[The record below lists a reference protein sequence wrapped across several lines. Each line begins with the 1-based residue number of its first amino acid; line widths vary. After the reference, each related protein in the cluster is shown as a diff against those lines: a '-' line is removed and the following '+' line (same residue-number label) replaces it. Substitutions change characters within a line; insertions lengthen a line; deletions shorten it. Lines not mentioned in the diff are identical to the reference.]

1 MSGFFIKLLTTWQFV
16 LKRGLANWK
25 LMSSVLL
32 GVLLAS
38 AIMSGTVIYFDA
50 LRELAL
56 RHTLNGLTTIETDIL
71 AQGQRAPTTR
81 NDYNLVAKAA
91 ETQFQERIDWLLRGR
106 MRAGKSPT
114 FFLAEEGQ
122 VETAGQDNARAYF
135 AFLPRLD
142 DHTELVSGRR
152 PVDQPLEVT
161 EDSIVIEALIPQDA
175 ADLFGLELRD
185 RIVAVPHW
193 DDVITHVTV
202 EVSGTFTRTDLS
214 DEFWALEEG
223 VLSAATGPSFRTV
236 PFLISE
242 SAYLDVLG
250 PAFRKMESTYAW
262 LLLVDDELINA
273 RNANSTLAKI
283 RVMNASL
290 ASTLTGYRQETKLDN
305 ALVEYDRRLFFS
317 KLPMFVVLILIAVVI
332 LYYVTTLSSLAVEER
347 RSEVALLRSRGATT
361 AQILTVFVLEGTTIS
376 LVAMLAGPILAAAAV
391 GALGYTPAFADLT
404 GGARVVATIS
414 GGAYLMSV
422 LGGALSFVALI
433 VPAVQASRISVT
445 RHRQQ
450 SARPAS
456 QPAFQRYYLDVLG
469 LVVSIFLFRQLTE
482 QGSVVATK
490 LFGDLAVNQLLL
502 ALPGLILV
510 ASAMVLLRLFPLV
523 MNLLSRVFSSWLPAG
538 MVMGIWQMARN
549 PTHYARLSLLL
560 ILTAGLGI
568 FASSFGATLERSF
581 EERVLYSTGS
591 DLRIADIRE
600 RFPTTGT
607 RRSFRNSTPTP
618 IPGPWRATPTP
629 RPTLAEAYL
638 EVPGV
643 ELASPVLRNSGH
655 DLSRS
660 FGTSYTMLALESE
673 SFADVAWFRDDFS
686 SEPIDELILSLA
698 SGESPPVLLLPED
711 ARSVNVALKSD
722 RPHPTVRVTARLKNA
737 RGQYSTLSLG
747 ALATADWTVLSA
759 DLNPG
764 GVLPQPSSLP
774 ITLVSL
780 RIDETGAGRRLQAGS
795 IIVDEIS
802 VGMGDDQFKV
812 IEAFDDTSGWSV
824 LRVTSDSISDSL
836 RDSGVGVGG
845 DGGSALFSWSSGT
858 ALTSRGL
865 YFGPTREAIPVLASK
880 SFMRNSGHSEGD
892 EFDVSVA
899 GFRIP
904 VRVTETVDYFPT
916 MTIADQKYLVADL
929 TSVTSYANLG
939 ASFRQLDANEL
950 WLSTAKNGETS
961 VGSSSDLNEVGSF
974 SANAVLDRSMLL
986 AESQVDPLVKA
997 GWRSLLFIAF
1007 AAVLILSC
1015 LGFLVH
1021 AYVSFRNRQLQFAL
1035 LRTVGLSSGQL
1046 ITMVWLEQTLVI
1058 AAGMALGTWMGG
1070 RLGSIIMPF
1079 LGHDDRGTKV
1089 LPPFALEVNWGA
1101 LFITYGIMVF
1111 VFAVITL
1118 GIIWLIHRISV
1129 QRILRLGEM

>member
-1 MSGFFIKLLTTWQFV
+1 MPGFVIKLLTTWQFV

-25 LMSSVLL
+25 LMSAVLL

-56 RHTLNGLTTIETDIL
+56 RHTINGLSVREIDIL

-81 NDYNLVAKAA
+81 ADYNLVANAA
-91 ETQFQERIDWLLRGR
+91 EREFEERIDWLLNGR
-106 MRAGKSPT
+106 MQAGKSPT
-114 FFLAEEGQ
+114 FFLTEEGQ
-122 VETAGQDNARAYF
+122 EEAAGKDNSRAYF
-135 AFLPRLD
+135 AFLPQLD
-142 DHTELVSGRR
+142 EHTTLATGRR

-161 EDSIVIEALIPQDA
+161 DDTLTIEAMIPQDA
-175 ADLFGLELRD
+175 ADLFGLVLGD
-185 RIVAVPHW
+185 RVVAVPHW
-193 DDVITHVTV
+193 DDSISSVTV
-202 EVSGTFTRTDLS
+202 EISGTFTRNDPTA
-214 DEFWALEEG
+214 EFWALEDR
-223 VLSAATGPSFRTV
+223 VLSAATGPSFRTA

-242 SAYLDVLG
+242 AGYLDVLG
-250 PAFRKMESTYAW
+250 PAFRKMDSTYAW
-262 LLLVDDELINA
+262 LLSVDGDRINA
-273 RNANSTLAKI
+273 ANSISTLNKI
-283 RVMNASL
+283 QTMNASL

-332 LYYVTTLSSLAVEER
+332 LYYVITLSSLAVEER
-347 RSEVALLRSRGATT
+347 RSEVALLRSRGAST
-361 AQILTVFVLEGTTIS
+361 AQILTIFVMEGTTIS
-376 LVAMLAGPILAAAAV
+376 LVAMLAGPVLAAAAV
-391 GALGYTPAFADLT
+391 GALGYTPAFSDLT
-404 GGARVVATIS
+404 GGTRVVASIS
-414 GGAYLMSV
+414 GAAYMMSV
-422 LGGALSFVALI
+422 LGGVLSFVALI

-450 SARPAS
+450 SARPTS
-456 QPAFQRYYLDVLG
+456 QPAYQRYYLDVLG
-469 LVVSIFLFRQLTE
+469 LVIGIFLFRQLTE

-490 LFGDLAVNQLLL
+490 LFGELAVNQLLL

-510 ASAMVLLRLFPLV
+510 ASAMVLLRLFPVV
-523 MNLLSRVFSSWLPAG
+523 MNLASRLFSSWLPAG

-591 DLRIADIRE
+591 DLRVADVRE
-600 RFPTTGT
+600 SFPTTGV
-607 RRSFRNSTPTP
+607 RRSWRRSTPTP
-618 IPGPWRATPTP
+618 VPTPGIEPTP
-629 RPTLAEAYL
+629 RPTLSEAYL
-638 EVPGV
+638 KVPGIEV
-643 ELASPVLRNSGH
+643 ASPVLRSSGH

-660 FGTSYTMLALESE
+660 FGTSYTMLALDSE
-673 SFADVAWFRDDFS
+673 SFTDVAWYRDDFS
-686 SEPIDELILSLA
+686 DEPIDELILSLG
-698 SGESPPVLLLPED
+698 SDESPQILELPED
-711 ARSVNVALKSD
+711 ALTFTVVLKSD
-722 RPHPTVRVTARLKNA
+722 RPHPTVRVTARLRDA
-737 RGQYSTLSLG
+737 TGRYRTLSLG
-747 ALATADWTVLSA
+747 ALNSADWTVLSA
-759 DLNPG
+759 NLAPG
-764 GVLPQPSSLP
+764 GYAPPRSSVP
-774 ITLVSL
+774 ISLISL

-802 VGMGDDQFKV
+802 VGEGDEQFKV
-812 IEAFDDTSGWSV
+812 VESFDDTSRWSV
-824 LRVTSDSISDSL
+824 LRVTSDAVSDSL
-836 RDSGVGVGG
+836 RDSGVSVSG
-845 DGGSALFSWSSGT
+845 DGGSALFSWSSGN

-865 YFGPTREAIPVLASK
+865 YYGPTHGAIPVLASK
-880 SFMRNSGHSEGD
+880 SFMRNSGHTEGE

-904 VRVTETVDYFPT
+904 VIVTETVDYFPT
-916 MTIADQKYLVADL
+916 MTLSDQKYLIADL
-929 TSVTSYANLG
+929 TSVTNYANLG
-939 ASFRQLDANEL
+939 ASSRNLDANEL
-950 WLSTAKNGETS
+950 WLSTAEDGASPINSADGLGQ
-961 VGSSSDLNEVGSF
+961 VGNF
-974 SANAVLDRSMLL
+974 SANSVLDRNVLL

-997 GWRSLLFIAF
+997 GWRALLFIAF
-1007 AAVLILSC
+1007 GAVLILSC

-1079 LGHDDRGTKV
+1079 LGHDDFGTKV

>member
-16 LKRGLANWK
+16 LKRGLANWR
-25 LMSSVLL
+25 LMSAVLL

-56 RHTLNGLTTIETDIL
+56 RHTLNGLTVIDTDIM

-81 NDYNLVAKAA
+81 SDYDLVAGAA
-91 ETQFQERIDWLLRGR
+91 EREFEERIDWLLRGR
-106 MRAGKSPT
+106 IRAGKSPT
-114 FFLAEEGQ
+114 FFVTEEGQ
-122 VETAGQDNARAYF
+122 EATAGEDNARGYF
-135 AFLPRLD
+135 AFLPQLD
-142 DHTELVSGRR
+142 DHTTLASGRL

-161 EDSIVIEALIPQDA
+161 ETLLVIEALIPQEA
-175 ADLFGLELRD
+175 ADLFGLEPGD
-185 RIVAVPHW
+185 RIAAVPHW
-193 DDVITHVTV
+193 DDVIKSVTV
-202 EVSGTFTRTDLS
+202 EVSGTFTRNDTAA
-214 DEFWALEEG
+214 EFWALEKG
-223 VLSAATGPSFRTV
+223 VLNAATGSSFQTA

-242 SAYLDVLG
+242 AAYLDVFG

-262 LLLVDDELINA
+262 LLLVDSELINA
-273 RNANSTLAKI
+273 RNSVSTLAKI
-283 RVMNASL
+283 RTMNASL

-317 KLPMFVVLILIAVVI
+317 KLPMFVVLILIAMVI

-347 RSEVALLRSRGATT
+347 RSEVALLRSRGAST
-361 AQILTVFVLEGTTIS
+361 AQILTVFVMEGTTIS
-376 LVAMLAGPILAAAAV
+376 LVAMLAGPVLAAAAV
-391 GALGYTPAFADLT
+391 GALGFTPAFADLT
-404 GGARVVATIS
+404 GGTRVVATIS
-414 GGAYLMSV
+414 SGAYLMSV
-422 LGGALSFVALI
+422 LGGVLSFVALI

-450 SARPAS
+450 SARPTS
-456 QPAFQRYYLDVLG
+456 QPAYQRYYLDVLG
-469 LVVSIFLFRQLTE
+469 LVISIFLFRQLTE

-490 LFGDLAVNQLLL
+490 LFGELAVNQLLL

-510 ASAMVLLRLFPLV
+510 ASAMVLLRLFPMV
-523 MNLLSRVFSSWLPAG
+523 MNLASRVFSSWLPAG
-538 MVMGIWQMARN
+538 MVLGIWQMARN

-591 DLRIADIRE
+591 DLRVTDIRE
-600 RFPTTGT
+600 RFPTTGA
-607 RRSFRNSTPTP
+607 RRSFRRSTPTSVP
-618 IPGPWRATPTP
+618 TPGAEPTP

-638 EVPGV
+638 KVPGV

-660 FGTSYTMLALESE
+660 FGTSYTMLALDGE
-673 SFADVAWFRDDFS
+673 SFVDVAWYRDDFA
-686 SEPIDELILSLA
+686 SEPIDELIASLA
-698 SGESPPVLLLPED
+698 PGESPQALPLPAD
-711 ARSVNVALKSD
+711 ALTIQVALKSD
-722 RPHPTVRVTARLKNA
+722 RPHPTVRVTARLKDA
-737 RGQYSTLSLG
+737 RGRYATLNLG
-747 ALATADWTVLSA
+747 TLNSAEWAVLSTNLA
-759 DLNPG
+759 PG
-764 GVLPQPSSLP
+764 GYAPPKSSLP

-795 IIVDEIS
+795 IIIDEIS
-802 VGMGDDQFKV
+802 VGVGDEQFKV
-812 IEAFDDTSGWSV
+812 IETFDDTSGWSV

-836 RDSGVGVGG
+836 RDSGVSVGG
-845 DGGSALFSWSSGT
+845 DGDSALFSWSSGT

-865 YFGPTREAIPVLASK
+865 YFGPVREAIPVLASK
-880 SFMRNSGHSEGD
+880 SFMRNSGHTNGD

-904 VRVTETVDYFPT
+904 VKVTETVDYFPT
-916 MTIADQKYLVADL
+916 MTVSDQKYLVADL
-929 TSVTSYANLG
+929 TSVTNYANLG

-950 WLSTAKNGETS
+950 WLSTAENGEGA
-961 VGSSSDLNEVGSF
+961 VGVDTDLNAVGSF
-974 SANAVLDRSMLL
+974 TANAVQNRSMLL
-986 AESQVDPLVKA
+986 SESQVDPLVKA

-1021 AYVSFRNRQLQFAL
+1021 AYVSFRSRQLQFAL

-1079 LGHDDRGTKV
+1079 LGHDDFGTKV
-1089 LPPFALEVNWGA
+1089 LPPFALEVNWSA
-1101 LFITYGIMVF
+1101 LLITYGIMVF